1 MLSWQCIDATL
12 APQIARGNDKHQRR
26 AGAATAAASSLSC
39 PATCLIRT
47 GLARLPDAR
56 SGATCQ
62 LRLCRTDWE
71 GSGALAGV
79 RD

>member
-1 MLSWQCIDATL
+1 MLSWQCVDVTL
-12 APQIARGNDKHQRR
+12 APQIARGNDKHRRR

-56 SGATCQ
+56 SGAACQ
-62 LRLCRTDWE
+62 LRLCRAYWE
-71 GSGALAGV
+71 WSGALEG
-79 RD
+79 